1 MKGHPDN
8 WSIAFTRIRS
18 AVAEASNAGT
28 VSNLTFSNISS
39 LLISW
44 GGDKYKKKSAAKKC

>member
-8 WSIAFTRIRS
+8 WSIAFTGIRS

-44 GGDKYKKKSAAKKC
+44 GGDKYEKKSAAKKC